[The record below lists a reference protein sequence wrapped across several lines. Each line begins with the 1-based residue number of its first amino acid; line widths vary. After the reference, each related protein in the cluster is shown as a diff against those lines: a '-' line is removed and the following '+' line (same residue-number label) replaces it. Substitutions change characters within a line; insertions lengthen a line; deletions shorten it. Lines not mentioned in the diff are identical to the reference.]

1 MDYKIDVI
9 IHIIWIRKMKIL
21 FDETYASND
30 GKQASRN
37 IWCGDASDSKNYN
50 EHPDDLISIPDGLA
64 AA

>member
-1 MDYKIDVI
+1 
-9 IHIIWIRKMKIL
+9 MKIL